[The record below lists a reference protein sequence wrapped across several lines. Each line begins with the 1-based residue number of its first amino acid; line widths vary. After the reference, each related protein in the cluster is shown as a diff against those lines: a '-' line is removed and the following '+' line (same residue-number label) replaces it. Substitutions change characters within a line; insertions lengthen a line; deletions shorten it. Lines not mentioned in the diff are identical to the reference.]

1 MNRQMLHKGLLTA
14 LFLLPLQGH
23 ALDIDAQDYR
33 RAPNGTNIFLLY
45 GQYAN
50 RDAYYAGSD
59 KVNDGELES
68 QIGLGRFVHYSEIG
82 GIKMAQQFLVPFG
95 KLKASGD
102 SAALGES
109 SGVLGDII
117 LANTFWL
124 IDQPQDKYLGFTPFF
139 SFPTGSYK
147 DENALNIGENRFKT
161 ILQTSYL
168 QYWNEKFG
176 TDLTADVTF
185 YGDNKDDVKGRIE
198 QDMGYQLQADVFY
211 NLNPKFTLSVGLSYM
226 DAGDTTFNGLD
237 QDASTQ
243 SKFWAGTTYNINQRS
258 NLLMTVGRDIEV
270 ENTFKENFRFNFRYV
285 YIF

>member
-1 MNRQMLHKGLLTA
+1 MNRKA
-14 LFLLPLQGH
+14 LNKWALAAMSLLPLTGH

-33 RAPNGTNIFLLY
+33 LAPLGTNIFLLY

-50 RDAYYAGSD
+50 RDAYYAGND
-59 KVNDGELES
+59 KVNDGELET
-68 QIGLGRFVHYSEIG
+68 QIGIARFVHYAEIAG
-82 GIKMAQQFLVPFG
+82 VKIAPQLLIPFG
-95 KLKASGD
+95 KVKASGD
-102 SAALGES
+102 VAALGES
-109 SGVLGDII
+109 SGVLGDVI

-124 IDQPQDKYLGFTPFF
+124 INKSKDKYVGFTPFF

-147 DENALNIGENRFKT
+147 DENALNIGENRYKT
-161 ILQTSYL
+161 TLQASYL

-185 YGDNKDDVKGRIE
+185 YGDNKDDVKGTIK

-211 NLNPKFTLSVGLSYM
+211 NLNPKFTLSAGVSYM
-226 DAGDTTFNGLD
+226 DAGDTSVKGVD

-243 SKFWAGTTYNINQRS
+243 SKIWAGTTYNINQRS
-258 NLLMTVGRDIEV
+258 NLLMTVGRDIDV

-285 YIF
+285 YLF